1 MSNLIDKIQNLEKK
15 NNDNKLEL
23 AKLEERK
30 QALSEEKKKILDEL
44 KALNVGEDELE
55 TKLVEMEADIEST
68 IVEIEKEIG

>member
-30 QALSEEKKKILDEL
+30 QALTEEKKKILDEL
-44 KALNVGEDELE
+44 KALNVSEDELE
-55 TKLVEMEADIEST
+55 TKLIEMEADLEST
-68 IVEIEKEIG
+68 IIEIEKEIG